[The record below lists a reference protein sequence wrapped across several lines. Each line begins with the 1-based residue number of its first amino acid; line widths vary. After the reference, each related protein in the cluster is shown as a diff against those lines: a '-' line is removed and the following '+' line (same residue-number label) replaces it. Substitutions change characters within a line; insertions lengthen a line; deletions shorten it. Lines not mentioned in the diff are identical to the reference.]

1 MKENSK
7 KGLLWRNIMKE
18 NKFLLVSTGIIS
30 GCIQAS
36 IIIAM
41 LVIPSVAFDSATINS
56 FLKNWVKPQIISTTN
71 VHKENAVST
80 FLKSNQLGKNGNNK
94 AIVLYNGVTV
104 DEGVKSNK
112 EIDKKA
118 IELTQNAKSDRER
131 AKILYTWVGSNIMY
145 DDEKAKEVLEITD
158 PDKMP
163 KSGAITTFKKRTGI
177 CFDKACLYV
186 AMCRAVH
193 LKVKLIGG
201 QAYDGEKYVGHA
213 WNQVYLADEGKWIN
227 VDTTF
232 YDGGDY
238 FDSSLFDK
246 HNAEEIAGEW

>member
-1 MKENSK
+1 
-7 KGLLWRNIMKE
+7 MKE
-18 NKFLLVSTGIIS
+18 NKFLLVSAGIIS

-41 LVIPSVAFDSATINS
+41 LVIPSVVINTTDINS
-56 FLKNWVKPQIISTTN
+56 FLKNGLKNQIISSSVEHN
-71 VHKENAVST
+71 KIVVST
-80 FLKSNQLGKNGNNK
+80 FLKNNQLDKNGSSK
-94 AIVLYNGVTV
+94 VIVVYNGITI
-104 DEGVKSNK
+104 DEGIKSNK

-118 IELTQNAKSDRER
+118 IELTNKAKSDREK

-145 DDEKAKEVLEITD
+145 DNEKAKEVIETKD
-158 PDKMP
+158 PQKMP
-163 KSGAITTFKKRTGI
+163 ESGAITTFKKRTGI

-186 AMCRAVH
+186 AMCKAVN
-193 LKVKLIGG
+193 LKVRLIGG
-201 QAYDGEKYVGHA
+201 QAFDGEKYVGHA
-213 WNQVYLADEGKWIN
+213 WNQVYLADEDKWIN

-246 HNAEEIAGEW
+246 HNAEETAGEW

>member
-1 MKENSK
+1 
-7 KGLLWRNIMKE
+7 MKE
-18 NKFLLVSTGIIS
+18 NKFILLSSGILS
-30 GCIQAS
+30 GFVQAS
-36 IIIAM
+36 IVIAM
-41 LVIPSVAFDSATINS
+41 LVVSSMALDSTTVNS
-56 FLKNWVKPQIISTTN
+56 FLKNGFITQPVSSTSD
-71 VHKENAVST
+71 HKENSIST
-80 FLKSNQLGKNGNNK
+80 YFKNNPITKSGSSKE
-94 AIVLYNGVTV
+94 IVLYNGITV

-118 IELTQNAKSDRER
+118 VELTKNAKSDRER

-145 DDEKAKEVLEITD
+145 DNDKAKEVLEITD

-163 KSGAITTFKKRTGI
+163 KSGAITAFKKRTGI

-186 AMCRAVH
+186 AMCRAVN

-213 WNQVYLADEGKWIN
+213 WNQVYLANEDKWIN

-232 YDGGDY
+232 YEGGDY

-246 HNAEEIAGEW
+246 HIAEETAGEW

>member
-1 MKENSK
+1 MKESK
-7 KGLLWRNIMKE
+7 
-18 NKFLLVSTGIIS
+18 FSLVASGIILAF
-30 GCIQAS
+30 IQAS

-41 LVIPSVAFDSATINS
+41 LVIPSEVFDSTTITS
-56 FLKNWVKPQIISTTN
+56 FLKNEFKAQVIPADAI
-71 VHKENAVST
+71 KENSVST
-80 FLKSNQLGKNGNNK
+80 FFKNSQLVKDGKAKS
-94 AIVLYNGVTV
+94 IVLYNGITI
-104 DEGVKSNK
+104 DEGVKSSE

-118 IELTQNAKSDRER
+118 VELTKNAKGDRER

-158 PDKMP
+158 PNKMP

-186 AMCRAVH
+186 AMCRAIN
-193 LKVKLIGG
+193 LKVKLVGG

-213 WNQVYLADEGKWIN
+213 WNQVYLADEDKWVN

-232 YDGGDY
+232 YEGGDY
-238 FDSSLFDK
+238 FDSSLFNK
-246 HNAEEIAGEW
+246 HDVEEIACEW